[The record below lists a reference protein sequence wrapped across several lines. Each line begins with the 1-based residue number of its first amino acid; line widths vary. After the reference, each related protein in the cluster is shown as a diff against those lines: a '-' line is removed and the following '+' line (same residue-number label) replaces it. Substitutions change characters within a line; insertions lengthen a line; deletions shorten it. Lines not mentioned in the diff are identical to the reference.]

1 MTELHAVAN
10 AIMLKKYELSE
21 ELALQRHYHP
31 PPREYAEK

>member
-10 AIMLKKYELSE
+10 AIMLTKYELSE
-21 ELALQRHYHP
+21 ELALQRHYP